1 MQSNHKQ
8 LIQTN
13 HLVLGKTFIIGFFGG
28 VFLSVFFGVIHY
40 FNIVE
45 VNLFHPWK
53 VLFTHYDVTIKWYLY
68 PIWIAGYGV
77 LSVPIALVY
86 YLIGKNRNHWD
97 IGALYGF
104 VLAVIS
110 YIFLPIILYDQ
121 HFLQKYLLKTHI
133 SFFVLFIIYGVFIGY
148 SISYERARLQK
159 ERTYRETISTE

>member
-1 MQSNHKQ
+1 MQSDHNQ
-8 LIQTN
+8 LIQPN
-13 HLVLGKTFIIGFFGG
+13 HLLLEKTLIIQFFRRI
-28 VFLSVFFGVIHY
+28 VLSVFIAVIHI

-45 VNLFHPWK
+45 VYLFNTVK
-53 VLFTHYDVTIKWYLY
+53 VLFTDYDVTIKWHLD
-68 PIWIAGYGV
+68 PIWIASYGV

-86 YLIGKNRNHWD
+86 YLIGNIRNHWD